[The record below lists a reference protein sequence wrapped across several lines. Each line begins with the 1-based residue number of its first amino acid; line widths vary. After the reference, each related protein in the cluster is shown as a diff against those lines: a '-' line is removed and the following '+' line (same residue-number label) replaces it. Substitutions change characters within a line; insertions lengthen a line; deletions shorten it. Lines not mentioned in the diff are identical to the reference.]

1 MDFYVYIHRKQS
13 NGEVFYV
20 GKGKYRR
27 AWLRSGRPKFW
38 HRVVKKHGLVVE
50 IVMSGLQE
58 WYAFELET
66 GLIALYGRK
75 DLDEGCLIN
84 MADGGE
90 GASGATRSVE
100 TRTRISKAKKG
111 VVFSDEHRKKLSNAH
126 SGKVLSEST
135 KAKLSA
141 YRKGRPHH
149 DSWKRNQKVAA
160 QKTKGKKIVRED
172 GVVFNSY
179 LEAAQSVSDDPA
191 KYASIATALGN
202 LINGVRKQQTVC
214 GYTWSSV

>member
-20 GKGKYRR
+20 GKGKDKR
-27 AWLRSGRPKFW
+27 AWLKSGRTEFW
-38 HRVVKKHGLVVE
+38 NRVVKKHGLIVE
-50 IVMSGLQE
+50 IVLSGLQE

-66 GLIALYGRK
+66 DLITLYGRK
-75 DLDEGCLIN
+75 DMGEGCLIN

-90 GASGATRSVE
+90 GASGTTRSVE
-100 TRTRISKAKKG
+100 TRTKMSKAKKG
-111 VVFSDEHRKKLSNAH
+111 VVFSDEHRKNLSNANT
-126 SGKVLSEST
+126 GKVLSEST
-135 KAKLSA
+135 KAKMSA

-149 DSWKRNQKVAA
+149 DSWKRNQKIAT
-160 QKTKGKKIVRED
+160 QKATGKKIIRED
-172 GVVFNSY
+172 GVVFSSY
-179 LEAAQSVSDDPA
+179 LEAAQSVSNDPT

>member
-20 GKGKYRR
+20 GKGKDKR
-27 AWLRSGRPKFW
+27 AWLKSGRTEFW
-38 HRVVKKHGLVVE
+38 HRVVNKHGLVVE
-50 IVMSGLQE
+50 IVLSGLQE

-66 GLIALYGRK
+66 DLITLYGRK
-75 DLDEGCLIN
+75 DTGEGCLIN

-90 GASGATRSVE
+90 GASGTTRSAE
-100 TRTRISKAKKG
+100 TRTKMSKAKKG
-111 VVFSDEHRKKLSNAH
+111 VVFSDEHRKNLSTANT
-126 SGKVLSEST
+126 GKVLSEST
-135 KAKLSA
+135 KAKMSA

-149 DSWKRNQKVAA
+149 DSWKRNQKVAT
-160 QKTKGKKIVRED
+160 QKATGKKIIRED
-172 GVVFNSY
+172 GVFFNSY
-179 LEAAQSVSDDPA
+179 LEAAQSVSNDPT

>member
-1 MDFYVYIHRKQS
+1 MDFYVYLHRKAS

-20 GKGKYRR
+20 GKGKNRR
-27 AWLRSGRPKFW
+27 AWSMNGRTEYW
-38 HRVVKKHGLVVE
+38 HRVVNKHGLVVE
-50 IVMSGLQE
+50 IVLFGLQE

-66 GLIALYGRK
+66 DLIALYGRK
-75 DLDEGCLIN
+75 DLGEGCLIN

-90 GASGATRSVE
+90 GASGTRRSVE
-100 TRTRISKAKKG
+100 TRTRMSKAKKG
-111 VVFSDEHRKKLSNAH
+111 VVFSDEHRKNLSNANT
-126 SGKVLSEST
+126 GKVLSEST
-135 KAKLSA
+135 KSKMSA

-149 DSWKRNQKVAA
+149 DSWKRNQKVAV
-160 QKTKGKKIVRED
+160 QKATGKKIIRED
-172 GVVFNSY
+172 NVVFNSY
-179 LEAAQSVSDDPA
+179 LEAAQSVSNDPT

>member
-20 GKGKYRR
+20 GKGKDKR
-27 AWLRSGRPKFW
+27 AWRRDGRTDYW
-38 HRVVKKHGLVVE
+38 HRVVNKHGVVVE
-50 IVMSGLQE
+50 IVLSGLQE

-66 GLIALYGRK
+66 DLITLYGRK
-75 DLDEGCLIN
+75 DLGEGYLIN

-90 GASGATRSVE
+90 GASGVIATDEVRAKMSAARMGMVFSE
-100 TRTRISKAKKG
+100 EHRQNLSKA
-111 VVFSDEHRKKLSNAH
+111 HA
-126 SGKVLSEST
+126 GKILTEST
-135 KAKLSA
+135 KAKMSK

-149 DSWKRNQKVAA
+149 DEWNKNLKASIQKVA
-160 QKTKGKKIVRED
+160 GKKIVRED

-179 LEAAQSVSDDPA
+179 LEAAQSVSADPT
-191 KYASIATALGN
+191 KYASIATSLGS
-202 LINGVRKQQTVC
+202 LVSGRRKQQTVC